1 MNIPQS
7 YISYLRRCG
16 LSERTID
23 RYSYQVPTRD
33 EFIDVL
39 MKYTGRRDMYQVTDI
54 PKLKT
59 LVFAVRASS
68 FDIVGNY
75 MYSCGL
81 KKYIQW
87 LETQR

>member
-7 YISYLRRCG
+7 YISFLKKCK
-16 LSERTID
+16 LSEGTID
-23 RYSYQVPTRD
+23 KYSYQVPIRE
-33 EFIDVL
+33 EFISVL
-39 MKYTGRRDMYQVTDI
+39 VKYTGQRDMYQVTDI
-54 PKLKT
+54 AKLKSI
-59 LVFAVRASS
+59 VGVVRASS

-87 LETQR
+87 LESKE